1 MDTVPIRY
9 IYADETAPERF
20 GGIEAGQAGEEL
32 DRIRRNHGRLQP
44 ATVVDESRPEEAPL
58 HPAFEWRDEVAAEKF
73 REHQASDLIR
83 QVRVVVEHQA
93 PQEMPVSRARP
104 AADAN
109 ANPRRPAI
117 DWDPLAPQVEEAI
130 GAVVEAQRK
139 LQVLRD
145 AAARRMESKR
155 RIQADVALRDCQEA
169 EELLNDA
176 HSAMTSA
183 QEASRWPVGIE
194 KAAAGTIS

>member
-1 MDTVPIRY
+1 
-9 IYADETAPERF
+9 
-20 GGIEAGQAGEEL
+20 
-32 DRIRRNHGRLQP
+32 
-44 ATVVDESRPEEAPL
+44 
-58 HPAFEWRDEVAAEKF
+58 VAAERF

-104 AADAN
+104 AADAD

-117 DWDPLAPQVEEAI
+117 DWDPLAPQVQEAI

-139 LQVLRD
+139 LQMLRD

-169 EELLNDA
+169 EELLQDA
-176 HSAMTSA
+176 HRAMTSA